1 MSLNDEELQK
11 LKELDPDLFSLI
23 DLLSGFKIPTG
34 EIGKT
39 LEQINK
45 NIENQLR
52 NLQSTL
58 NKKELLQIVNNI
70 VIKEI
75 PEEIKQQIG
84 SNEIK
89 VLKDI
94 VSLFIDISFTSLT
107 LAEIKKEI
115 EKIEDTTPKKNEAIQ
130 QLR

>member
-45 NIENQLR
+45 NIENPQQCR
-52 NLQSTL
+52 C
-58 NKKELLQIVNNI
+58 NNYCSSGFNRKS
-70 VIKEI
+70 VYKY
-75 PEEIKQQIG
+75 
-84 SNEIK
+84 
-89 VLKDI
+89 
-94 VSLFIDISFTSLT
+94 
-107 LAEIKKEI
+107 
-115 EKIEDTTPKKNEAIQ
+115 
-130 QLR
+130 